1 MADQKISELTA
12 ATSAASADLI
22 PIVQGGTNKKLTV
35 ENFLGNLNTPVIF
48 NQVQNASND
57 VQFRGD
63 TDSNT
68 MFVDVSTN
76 RVGFGT
82 ATPSEKVDVVG
93 NLALSGGFVRLNQT
107 TTPITGSG
115 SNLAVDL
122 TTSVTVVSVDGTS
135 SLSIAAGVQG
145 QIKHIVLTTTQTVTI
160 TPTQRNGYATIVL
173 NAAGKSVTLMYHS
186 NAWHILGGNGYTTT

>member
-48 NQVQNASND
+48 NQVQNPAND

-63 TDSNT
+63 TDANT
-68 MFVDVSTN
+68 MFVDASTN

-82 ATPSEKVDVVG
+82 NAPSEKADVAG
-93 NLALSGGFVRLNQT
+93 NLAISGGFLRLNQT
-107 TTPITGSG
+107 PETITGSG
-115 SNLAVDL
+115 SNIAVDL
-122 TTSVTVVSVDGTS
+122 TKSVTVVSVDGTS
-135 SLSIAAGVQG
+135 SLSIAAGVAG
-145 QIKHIVLTTTQTVTI
+145 QVKHLVLTATQTVTI

-173 NAAGKSVTLMYHS
+173 NAAGESVTLIYLA

>member
-48 NQVQNASND
+48 NQVQNPAND

-63 TDSNT
+63 TDANT

-82 ATPSEKVDVVG
+82 ATPSEKADVAG
-93 NLALSGGFVRLNQT
+93 NLAISGGFIRLNQA

-115 SNLAVDL
+115 NNLAVDL

-135 SLSIAAGVQG
+135 SLSLAAGVQG
-145 QIKHIVLTTTQTVTI
+145 QTKHFVLTTTQTVTI

-173 NAAGKSVTLMYHS
+173 NAAGESVTLMYHS

>member
-48 NQVQNASND
+48 NQVQNPSND

-63 TDSNT
+63 TDANT

-82 ATPSEKVDVVG
+82 NTPSEKADVAG
-93 NLALSGGFVRLNQT
+93 NLAVSGGFIRLNQT
-107 TTPITGSG
+107 QVPITGSG
-115 SNLAVDL
+115 SNYAYRVD
-122 TTSVTVVSVDGTS
+122 
-135 SLSIAAGVQG
+135 
-145 QIKHIVLTTTQTVTI
+145 H
-160 TPTQRNGYATIVL
+160 N
-173 NAAGKSVTLMYHS
+173 S
-186 NAWHILGGNGYTTT
+186 NCNNYTNST